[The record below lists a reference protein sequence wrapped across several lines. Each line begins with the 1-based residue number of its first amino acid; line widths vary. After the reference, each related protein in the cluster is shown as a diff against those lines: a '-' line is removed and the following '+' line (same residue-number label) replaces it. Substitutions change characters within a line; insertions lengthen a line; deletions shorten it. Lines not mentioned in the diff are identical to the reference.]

1 MSGFFGSS
9 EGTRWGGLLKQA
21 ISNVETTF
29 DSLLEQNEAA
39 HQQDGRRPVDGA
51 DGMETETFVDPISGA
66 VTTIQRAKKS
76 TVEPKSPTYTS
87 RTMPSP
93 GRQSSDLS
101 SRLAAV
107 LSEKGRKTSSLVN
120 SPESPRTPRTP
131 QTLQTESS
139 VASSVQPKLVEAK
152 EQSSDKPPGDSS
164 EKTNEIS
171 TEISIDPI
179 IEQSKEDSP
188 EAVPV
193 AKEPITLKENEMDD
207 KDSELVEL
215 DDKKAPESSEEIKDT
230 PIVTALEV
238 NESQL
243 LSSPPIKTVDEPNRI
258 LEQRELQLLQA
269 METIAKLHDQ
279 IHQSQLDTEKTNQ
292 NYQKAK
298 EEIKG
303 LKSQLET
310 SQAGKPAGQ
319 QKSVKK
325 LENTIEELKQQ
336 ISSKEE
342 QIQGL
347 MHEGEKLSKNE
358 LKHSTTIKKLRSEK
372 AENDKLVAEMQKRQ
386 DKVVLDLMDANT
398 KITKAAETEK
408 RLQGMSL
415 TLKESVKMLSDMT
428 ERQTKHIN
436 RLESEAIVS
445 KEQHAKT
452 QAILD
457 ANLASLEEEREK
469 LKTESEE
476 VHAAALEKEVKAND
490 RLYKELSKAKEDAE
504 AMETK
509 LRKEESLCS
518 LKITIRDLHIALQT
532 QEEHA
537 GTCEDNLRC
546 EIYELRQRLQ
556 ASEARMED
564 MGDGEEEAT
573 ASLLHQIEDLQAQHA
588 LAIKS
593 RDQTEKNMLQR
604 LQAAEKEHKHS
615 LEKMERSNEL
625 LQVANEQLQKL
636 ESELLKE
643 RASKTALFSRL
654 EVEQASKAEYE
665 QRIHQLEQKEQDSE
679 TQAKNA
685 AEKIK
690 VQYQKL
696 LKDRIQDERR
706 QWEEKIKMERSS
718 RLKSPES
725 YSPSSNSIPEEDN
738 STQAHQF
745 QNAVISTRSSFDSGY
760 TGGNTHPIGTST
772 IIVERLQ
779 ANIRQLENQI
789 SFYQTQLQSSL
800 QSRDELSEEMLGMTL
815 EMDKLRKEC
824 KRMQDTE
831 TQLQKLHERYQASLE
846 MLGERTEQVQ
856 ELKADIADVKEMY
869 RSQIIEM
876 VQKIDQLSKK

>member
-188 EAVPV
+188 EAVSV

-476 VHAAALEKEVKAND
+476 VHAAALEKEGNISYTPD
-490 RLYKELSKAKEDAE
+490 Q
-504 AMETK
+504 
-509 LRKEESLCS
+509 
-518 LKITIRDLHIALQT
+518 IRDLHIALQT

-745 QNAVISTRSSFDSGY
+745 QKLQEMNNSAVISTRSSFDSGY